1 MYSMCNYVIEWTN
14 STGYICKLDGNDQ
27 GLWYAVYIVSIL
39 VFTVTGTHMHEVVD
53 SVLYIIVSCKIN
65 FQHTT
70 VLTNLY
76 SNKKEQSAW

>member
-1 MYSMCNYVIEWTN
+1 MSLSGLIQPDIR
-14 STGYICKLDGNDQ
+14 ICILDDNDQ

-39 VFTVTGTHMHEVVD
+39 VFTVTGGYSHEVVD

-76 SNKKEQSAW
+76 INKKDQSAW

>member
-1 MYSMCNYVIEWTN
+1 MSLSGLIQPDIR
-14 STGYICKLDGNDQ
+14 ICILDDNDQ

-39 VFTVTGTHMHEVVD
+39 VFTVTGGYSHEVVD

-70 VLTNLY
+70 VLANLY
-76 SNKKEQSAW
+76 INKKDQSAW